1 MELLSKLGIDWKLL
15 IAQIVNFAILVGV
28 LSYFVY
34 KPLLTLLDARREK
47 IRKAMEHADNVE
59 KQRKEL
65 EAFRT
70 EQLRKI
76 DQEAGALL
84 EKARQQAEKMHSE
97 ILTSAKK
104 ETDQM
109 LDRGRKQLES
119 ERTTVMHELQGTL
132 ATIIMQLTQKII
144 EREFSSADQ
153 RRILTALEKEIP
165 NVVR

>member
-15 IAQIVNFAILVGV
+15 LAQIVNFTILVGA

-70 EQLRKI
+70 EQLRMI

-84 EKARQQAEKMHSE
+84 EKAKQQAERAHGEM
-97 ILTSAKK
+97 LASAKR
-104 ETDQM
+104 EADQM
-109 LDRGRKQLES
+109 LERGRKQLES

-132 ATIIMQLTQKII
+132 AKVIMELTQKIL
-144 EREFSSADQ
+144 EREFSEPDQ
-153 RRILTALEKEIP
+153 SRLLHSLEKQIP
-165 NVVR
+165 TLIR